1 MQYSTFIGLVVGGVG
16 LLLGGQALA
25 FKLNGSHWAYMPN
38 PMGENWTIC
47 PDGMPGNAVQRTKDG
62 STAWNYDRFHFT
74 FDSEACLPNR
84 TYPVLNSVNQIDFG
98 PLPLGALANT
108 VAFFFSDA
116 PDQAVECDMRFNSA
130 LNWYTGTG
138 TPAANQFDWWSVATH
153 EMGHCL
159 GLDHED
165 SVTPLPVMRTTLAV
179 GAVMRQLTADDS
191 TGRNAI
197 YGQPPGGSGGSIAPA
212 SAAPASGG
220 GGGGCSLMPG
230 GLTDAAAL
238 FAALGNIV
246 LPLVGLVVLRVWS
259 RRRAL

>member
-1 MQYSTFIGLVVGGVG
+1 
-16 LLLGGQALA
+16 
-25 FKLNGSHWAYMPN
+25 MPN

-47 PDGMPGNAVQRTKDG
+47 PDGMPGDAVQRTKDG

-74 FDSEACLPNR
+74 FDSEACLSNR
-84 TYPVLNSVNQIDFG
+84 AYPVLNSVNQMDFG
-98 PLPLGALANT
+98 PLPPGALANT
-108 VAFFFSDA
+108 VTFFFSDT
-116 PDQAVECDMRFNSA
+116 PTQTVECDMRFNSA

-165 SVTPLPVMRTTLAV
+165 SVSPPPVMRTTLPS
-179 GAVMRQLTADDS
+179 GMVMRQLTADDIA
-191 TGRNAI
+191 GRNAI
-197 YGQPPGGSGGSIAPA
+197 YGQPQGGSGGSISPA
-212 SAAPASGG
+212 SPAPTSGG

-230 GLTDAAAL
+230 GLPDAAAL
-238 FAALGNIV
+238 CAALGNIF
-246 LPLVGLVVLRVWS
+246 LPLAVLVVMRLWS